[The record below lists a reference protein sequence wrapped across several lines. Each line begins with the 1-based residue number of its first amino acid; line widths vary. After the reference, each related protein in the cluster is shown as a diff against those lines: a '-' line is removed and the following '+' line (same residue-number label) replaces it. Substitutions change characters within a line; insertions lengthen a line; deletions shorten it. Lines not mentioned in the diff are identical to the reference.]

1 VDRESQSNLGV
12 VLTLYD
18 RLHRTLRLNVPQPAL
33 TIGVPAYPNPARQ
46 TVA

>member
-1 VDRESQSNLGV
+1 LGV